1 VDNNRV
7 AVMQRVVLRMLGA
20 VAVGLFAYNE
30 ASNFRSCHR
39 LLVQGASLIDAPFFM
54 VDATGMQ
61 PLRNKTS
68 T

>member
-1 VDNNRV
+1 MNNNLV
-7 AVMQRVVLRMLGA
+7 ADVQRVVLRKLGA

-30 ASNFRSCHR
+30 ASNYRSCHR
-39 LLVQGASLIDAPFFM
+39 LLVQGASLTAPFFM
-54 VDATGMQ
+54 VDATGLQ